1 MRKLPE
7 PHDPHH
13 HTAHPPGAS
22 GASRDLPPDE
32 NLRLCEGCVRCCT
45 YITVQ
50 IDSPRSAWEYDQW
63 IWALHHE
70 GIELYVERPEHWYL
84 HVETRCRK
92 LDASGHC
99 AIHGR
104 HPVLCREYD
113 ARTCERRLPLSE
125 IRAWFRDGEE
135 LERWLE
141 VTRPAHWRRL
151 SAWRR
156 DHAGPA
162 GVAPAKADPAFIGI
176 EALVGLGGNPVRR
189 G

>member
-1 MRKLPE
+1 M
-7 PHDPHH
+7 
-13 HTAHPPGAS
+13 PPSVVAGI
-22 GASRDLPPDE
+22 SRDLPPDE
-32 NLRLCEGCVRCCT
+32 NLRLCDGCVRCCT

-92 LDASGHC
+92 LDPAGHC
-99 AIHGR
+99 SIHGR

-125 IRAWFRDGEE
+125 IRAWFRDGEA

-141 VTRPAHWRRL
+141 VSRPAHWRRL
-151 SAWRR
+151 IEWRR
-156 DHAGPA
+156 DQAPGPPMAGMAANGEREKRA
-162 GVAPAKADPAFIGI
+162 GFVSLESLSGVRGEKA
-176 EALVGLGGNPVRR
+176 RSR
-189 G
+189 